1 MTIFQILIL
10 IFVAFV
16 IYKST
21 RRLIKKEISLW
32 LFLFWISIWIFV
44 AIVGTFPV
52 IIEKAAELV
61 GIGRGVDLVIYT
73 AVFALFYFLF
83 KIYVR
88 VSKVEK
94 DISQIVRKIAIDKA
108 EKTQE

>member
-1 MTIFQILIL
+1 MTVFQILIL

-16 IYKST
+16 ITKSVK
-21 RRLIKKEISLW
+21 RLMKKEISLL
-32 LFLFWISIWIFV
+32 LFLFWISIWVFV
-44 AIVGTFPV
+44 AVIGTFPV
-52 IIEKAAELV
+52 IIERAASLV

-73 AVFALFYFLF
+73 AVFALFYFVF
-83 KIYVR
+83 KIHVR

-108 EKTQE
+108 EKKD